1 MNALP
6 ILLPVM
12 WGLITF
18 GTAMSVYRTGLPLSM
33 ILLAL
38 FPWFL
43 PLEWAVFI
51 AACVHFLDYSVKFSV
66 MKNRAKVKSVLTF
79 GLPAMVGA
87 WLGAGF
93 FTDLINYSSIQIGE
107 SGISPFYV
115 LFSGMLLLSAAAEWM
130 TDSSG
135 LIALH
140 MPRGVAG
147 VLCGM
152 ASGMSGVFDS
162 FKKILYK
169 PSDEN
174 FVQYS
179 ATMIVSSLFS
189 DMMRIPVYLA
199 MIHRPVSG
207 AHVKP
212 LAIAAVAGALIGIM
226 VGLRYF
232 KEAPNAVLR
241 RWSLLA
247 VGVSSLGILLKNL
260 L

>member
-189 DMMRIPVYLA
+189 DMARLPIYLA
-199 MIHRPVSG
+199 MIHRPQDNASFKLYAFAAFTG
-207 AHVKP
+207 AF
-212 LAIAAVAGALIGIM
+212 IGILS
-226 VGLRYF
+226 GLKYL
-232 KEAPNAVLR
+232 KEVRNKVLR
-241 RWSLLA
+241 QWTLVAISVSALGLL
-247 VGVSSLGILLKNL
+247 IKNML
-260 L
+260 